1 MTALRQ
7 EAINILEN
15 IPEHNIQRA
24 IVFLHS
30 LNEEEKKTKDGKNNI
45 KLGLA
50 KGKYK
55 CPKNF
60 HTNDP
65 EISAMFGDQ

>member
-15 IPEHNIQRA
+15 IPDQNLQKA
-24 IVFLHS
+24 VVFLHS
-30 LNEEEKKTKDGKNNI
+30 LSNEDKKNENGKNTV

-60 HTNDP
+60 YTNDP
-65 EISAMFGDQ
+65 EIAAMFGDQ